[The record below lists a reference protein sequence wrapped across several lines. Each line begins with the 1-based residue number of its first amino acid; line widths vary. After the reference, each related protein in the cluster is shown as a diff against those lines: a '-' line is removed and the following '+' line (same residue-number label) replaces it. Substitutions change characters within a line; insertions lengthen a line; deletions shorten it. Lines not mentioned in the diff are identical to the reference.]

1 MNLESLGFRLRSGAV
16 AMLGATVGLL
26 LTPSS
31 AVLAQPASSP
41 PNAPPT
47 TAEALT
53 VVAPRVARREVA
65 GTARFVGTPVELLTS
80 GRLVSFAGLDLTTR
94 AGVDEFK
101 QRIMYGALAA
111 CDEIEAEYP
120 SNIYVPVPANQNC
133 PDTAARAALFVADE
147 IIAAARAHA
156 K

>member
-1 MNLESLGFRLRSGAV
+1 M
-16 AMLGATVGLL
+16 
-26 LTPSS
+26 
-31 AVLAQPASSP
+31 AQPASDTST
-41 PNAPPT
+41 APPT
-47 TAEALT
+47 TAESLT

-80 GRLVSFAGLDLTTR
+80 GRPVSFAGLDLTTQ

-133 PDTAARAALFVADE
+133 PDTAARAALLVADQ
-147 IIAAARAHA
+147 IIAAARARGN
-156 K
+156 

>member
-1 MNLESLGFRLRSGAV
+1 MDNLRCRLTPGAV
-16 AMLGATVGLL
+16 AILGATVGLL

-31 AVLAQPASSP
+31 AVLAQPASVASS
-41 PNAPPT
+41 APST
-47 TAEALT
+47 TTESLT

-80 GRLVSFAGLDLTTR
+80 GRPVSFAGLDLTTQ

-133 PDTAARAALFVADE
+133 PDTAARAALIVADQ
-147 IIAAARAHA
+147 IIAATRSHAR
-156 K
+156 